1 MAMNWTTNSGYLS
14 NGELNK
20 TIQYEAQPLLKF
32 RQFCSLKE
40 DFGKQKGETV
50 NWLRAA
56 NVGTIGGRL
65 VETNTFHET
74 NQALTWGTLTV
85 DEFGNSI
92 PFPYKLEALSMFDIV
107 QIIREGL
114 MNDLVQV
121 IDGTVER
128 EFNKTPLR
136 YVGSATDGY
145 ALTTNSVATL
155 TNTSALNSYHVK
167 NILDEMRN
175 RNVPGFSQAAG
186 DYVCI
191 GSPTALRGIKDS
203 LEGVNIYTESGINK
217 VWNGEI
223 GRYDGCRFIVDTF
236 ASRYVYNSTNRTKT
250 AISWSTAKSAPAYF
264 FGSGTV
270 REAVVVPE
278 EMRVKIPTDYG
289 RSKGLAWYLLG
300 GWAIDREDAAN
311 ARIIKWDSAA

>member
-1 MAMNWTTNSGYLS
+1 
-14 NGELNK
+14 
-20 TIQYEAQPLLKF
+20 
-32 RQFCSLKE
+32 
-40 DFGKQKGETV
+40 
-50 NWLRAA
+50 
-56 NVGTIGGRL
+56 
-65 VETNTFHET
+65 
-74 NQALTWGTLTV
+74 
-85 DEFGNSI
+85 
-92 PFPYKLEALSMFDIV
+92 MFDIN

-145 ALTTNSVATL
+145 ALTTDSAATL
-155 TNTSALNSYHVK
+155 TNTSALNAYHVK
-167 NILDEMRN
+167 NILDELRN
-175 RNVPGFSQAAG
+175 RNVPGFNAADG

-191 GSPTALRGIKDS
+191 GSPTALRGVKDA
-203 LEGVNIYTESGINK
+203 LETISSYTESGIK
-217 VWNGEI
+217 RVWNGEV

-236 ASRYVYNSTNRTKT
+236 ATRYTYSGTARTKT
-250 AISWSTAKSAPAYF
+250 AISWTGAKSAPAYF

-278 EMRVKIPTDYG
+278 EIRVKIPTDYG
-289 RSKGLAWYLLG
+289 RSKGLAWYSLG
-300 GWAIDREDAAN
+300 GWAIDREDHAN